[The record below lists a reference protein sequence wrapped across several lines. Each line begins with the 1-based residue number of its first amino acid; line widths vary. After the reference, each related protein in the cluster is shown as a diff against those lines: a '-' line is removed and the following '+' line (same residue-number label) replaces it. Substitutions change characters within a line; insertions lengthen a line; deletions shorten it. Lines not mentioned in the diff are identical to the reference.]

1 MGHSVA
7 ICRAC
12 FRLPNDS
19 AREVVDGGRARCG
32 HLTGDSNGGI
42 IGCIYLVF
50 TQYGLPILPVAP
62 QAFTGARSV
71 ASLALYGSKPPPALL
86 PDAVPTPLLGRA
98 SYSLHSLYFPTVT
111 NNAALRHPGYCEFT
125 ARNHP
130 LYRQLYLYIH
140 NQPLSEFIRRTALN
154 SMQLRTSELDCYR
167 RSLLSAAF

>member
-1 MGHSVA
+1 M
-7 ICRAC
+7 
-12 FRLPNDS
+12 
-19 AREVVDGGRARCG
+19 DGGRARCG

-71 ASLALYGSKPPPALL
+71 ASLALYDSKLPLALL
-86 PDAVPTPLLGRA
+86 PDAVPTPSLGRA
-98 SYSLHSLYFPTVT
+98 GYSLHSLYFPTVT

-140 NQPLSEFIRRTALN
+140 NQPLSEFYQTNGIKQHATTHLGTRLLQKKPTIRCILN
-154 SMQLRTSELDCYR
+154 RGHRLCPEMC
-167 RSLLSAAF
+167 F